1 MKETFEVTY
10 TWVGTLE
17 VEAKDEDDAL
27 KEVNEQI
34 GDCAGDPRMLFD
46 LDDETMEVTG

>member
-1 MKETFEVTY
+1 MSKEAYEVTY

-27 KEVNEQI
+27 AVAHKELGNHRAPQE
-34 GDCAGDPRMLFD
+34 LFD